1 MNGLVEAFLQPF
13 LAELAIALSVFSLII
28 YLWLG
33 LTILLAG
40 DRRNRVT
47 WASGVGLL
55 LGALFFLSHGAL
67 VAERPIADMGA
78 GGSPTADFWWRVSW
92 IPAFTAPFLW
102 AVIGLRYTQ
111 ISGRW
116 RRLRLVALGAVAG
129 LGALTALLALLSW
142 PSIAHYTDF
151 IRLLDSA
158 LRLRDG
164 EVVVS
169 PWVPALGVAFV
180 VYIGACALLPWA
192 ALAARRLAPAIEAHL
207 AATPLPLPLL
217 LGADRSTGATRAS
230 SAAGPAERELLWDP
244 TDAWERAR
252 PALLA
257 ASLFM
262 VVAGGVVAVIGLALV
277 IFERRDALGA
287 LSQTLPTIAAS
298 PPGHSPL
305 ALVLADLFVQAALAG
320 LALMLGWAVVRQGVM
335 VERRLP
341 QRGFLSH
348 WRRMAALALAFA
360 AIVAWMGGASPAAL
374 PDLLLLVALVA
385 VAIAL
390 VTWQSYIAHDRLLAQ
405 LRPFMASLSTGQ
417 AGWLAT
423 DPGEVERGVD
433 ALFTS
438 LCRDVLGAAHGRLAI
453 SAGRLSHTFTYTA
466 GVNPEQSEGWP
477 FHFLPH
483 APLETREW
491 TLPVT
496 DERGVVALLTL
507 GPRLDGAGYTSA
519 DLEIA
524 RACGQ
529 RILDGV
535 GGFATARAVASLAR
549 RRGLEAELTAALP
562 RRALHDDVLP
572 RLHLAMLRLEALR
585 ARLRAP
591 VAAGTLP
598 GSNSRRSD
606 GGGRTLAAINGRG
619 TDGGEG
625 SLAAINGRGTDGDAM
640 NGADREGASSRAPAF
655 QGREPASPPDSAALA
670 DDLGAVVTEL
680 GVAHRD
686 LAKLMR
692 AAPLASSRRVEHGF
706 TGALRGA
713 LDGEFRGAFDRLDW
727 DAPDDAT
734 AAADALPPIV
744 ADLLLGATL
753 EAARNAGRH
762 GRGGDLSR
770 QLTLRVRLDASDD
783 WVTVEV
789 TDDGVGFGQAGAS
802 SPGMPAPDQSG
813 EFARPREPG
822 SPGSGGAHSGLLTH
836 GALMALVGGA
846 LTVRAGS
853 PSGVAVTIRAPRSAA
868 AG

>member
-1 MNGLVEAFLQPF
+1 MSAFLEAALQPA
-13 LAELAIALSVFSLII
+13 LAELAIALSVFSLIT

-40 DRRNRVT
+40 DRRNMVT

-67 VAERPIADMGA
+67 VAERPIAGA
-78 GGSPTADFWWRVSW
+78 ASGSGGSSTADFWWRVSW

-116 RRLRLVALGAVAG
+116 RRLRVVALTAVAS
-129 LGALTALLALLSW
+129 LGALTALLALLAW

-151 IRLLDSA
+151 IRLLDST

-164 EVVVS
+164 AVDVS

-180 VYIGACALLPWA
+180 VYMGACALLPWA
-192 ALAARRLAPAIEAHL
+192 ALAARRLAPTIEARL
-207 AATPLPLPLL
+207 AATPLPLL
-217 LGADRSTGATRAS
+217 LGAERPSGAAP
-230 SAAGPAERELLWDP
+230 AAPVAEPADRELLWDP
-244 TDAWERAR
+244 VDAWERAR

-277 IFERRDALGA
+277 IFERHDTVGA
-287 LSQTLPTIAAS
+287 ITQTLPAVIASS
-298 PPGHSPL
+298 PPGRSPL
-305 ALVLADLFVQAALAG
+305 ALVLADLCVQGALAG
-320 LALMLGWAVVRQGVM
+320 LVMMLGWAVVRQGVM

-374 PDLLLLVALVA
+374 PDLLLLVTL
-385 VAIAL
+385 VAIAFAL
-390 VTWQSYIAHDRLLAQ
+390 LTWQSYVAHDRLLTQ
-405 LRPFMASLSTGQ
+405 LRPFMASLSAGQ

-438 LCRDVLGAAHGRLAI
+438 LCRDVLGAAQGRLAI
-453 SAGRLSHTFTYTA
+453 SAGRLSHSFTYTA
-466 GVNPEQSEGWP
+466 SASAEHGEGRS
-477 FHFLPH
+477 FHLLPR

-491 TLPVT
+491 TLPVS

-549 RRGLEAELTAALP
+549 RRGLESELTAALP

-591 VAAGTLP
+591 VAAMAEAVPAINGRGTEVAEALP
-598 GSNSRRSD
+598 
-606 GGGRTLAAINGRG
+606 AINGRG
-619 TDGGEG
+619 TDG
-625 SLAAINGRGTDGDAM
+625 AM
-640 NGADREGASSRAPAF
+640 NGADGAASPSRAPAL
-655 QGREPASPPDSAALA
+655 QGRETSSPSRAPALQGRDAISDSAALA

-680 GVAHRD
+680 GAAHRD

-692 AAPLASSRRVEHGF
+692 AAPLASARRVEHGF

-713 LDGEFRGAFDRLDW
+713 LDGEFRGVFDDLDW
-727 DAPDDAT
+727 DAPDEAA

-770 QLTLRVRLDASDD
+770 QLTLRVRLAASDD

-789 TDDGVGFGQAGAS
+789 ADDGVGFGKAGVPT
-802 SPGMPAPDQSG
+802 PGAPSPDQSG
-813 EFARPREPG
+813 EFVRPREPVDV
-822 SPGSGGAHSGLLTH
+822 GSGGARSGLLTH
-836 GALMALVGGA
+836 GALMALAGGA
-846 LTVRAGS
+846 LSVRPGS

-868 AG
+868 E

>member
-1 MNGLVEAFLQPF
+1 MSAFLEAVLQPA
-13 LAELAIALSVFSLII
+13 LAELAIALSVFSLIT

-40 DRRNRVT
+40 DRRNMVT

-67 VAERPIADMGA
+67 VAERPIAGA
-78 GGSPTADFWWRVSW
+78 ASSGSPTADFWWRVSW
-92 IPAFTAPFLW
+92 VPAFTAPFLW

-116 RRLRLVALGAVAG
+116 RRLRVVALGAVAG

-151 IRLLDSA
+151 IRLLGSA

-164 EVVVS
+164 GVDVS

-180 VYIGACALLPWA
+180 VYMGACALLPWA
-192 ALAARRLAPAIEAHL
+192 ALAARRLAPTIEARL

-217 LGADRSTGATRAS
+217 FGADRPTGAPPTPD
-230 SAAGPAERELLWDP
+230 AGTADRELLWDP
-244 TDAWERAR
+244 ADAWERAR

-257 ASLFM
+257 ASLCM

-277 IFERRDALGA
+277 IFERRDAVGA
-287 LSQTLPTIAAS
+287 ITQNLPSAFISS
-298 PPGHSPL
+298 PPGRSPL
-305 ALVLADLFVQAALAG
+305 ALVLADLCVQAALAG
-320 LALMLGWAVVRQGVM
+320 LVLMLGWAVVRQGVM

-341 QRGFLSH
+341 QRGFMSH

-360 AIVAWMGGASPAAL
+360 AIVAWMGGVEPAAL

-385 VAIAL
+385 IAIAL
-390 VTWQSYIAHDRLLAQ
+390 LTWQSYIAHDRLLAQ
-405 LRPFMASLSTGQ
+405 LRPFMASLTTGQ

-438 LCRDVLGAAHGRLAI
+438 LCRDVLGAAHGRLVI
-453 SAGRLSHTFTYTA
+453 SAGRLSHNFTYTA
-466 GVNPEQSEGWP
+466 SVSPEQSDAWP
-477 FHFLPH
+477 FHLLPR

-491 TLPVT
+491 TLPVS

-591 VAAGTLP
+591 ALTSATP
-598 GSNSRRSD
+598 
-606 GGGRTLAAINGRG
+606 
-619 TDGGEG
+619 E
-625 SLAAINGRGTDGDAM
+625 
-640 NGADREGASSRAPAF
+640 ASTAPAIATPD
-655 QGREPASPPDSAALA
+655 RSPDGAALA
-670 DDLGAVVTEL
+670 NDLGEVVTEL
-680 GVAHRD
+680 GAAHRD

-692 AAPLASSRRVEHGF
+692 AAPLASARRVEHGF

-713 LDGEFRGAFDRLDW
+713 LDGEFRGVFDHLDW
-727 DAPDDAT
+727 DAPDDA
-734 AAADALPPIV
+734 AFAADALPPIV

-770 QLTLRVRLDASDD
+770 QLTLRVRLAADAD

-789 TDDGVGFGQAGAS
+789 TDDGVGFGKAG
-802 SPGMPAPDQSG
+802 SPTPGAPAADQPGDS
-813 EFARPREPG
+813 APSRPREPADT
-822 SPGSGGAHSGLLTH
+822 GSGGARTGLLTH
-836 GALMALVGGA
+836 GALMALAGGS
-846 LTVRAGS
+846 LTVRPGS

>member
-1 MNGLVEAFLQPF
+1 MSGLIEAILQPA
-13 LAELAIALSVFSLII
+13 LAELAIALSVFSLIT

-40 DRRNRVT
+40 DRRNMVT

-67 VAERPIADMGA
+67 VTERPIA
-78 GGSPTADFWWRVSW
+78 GGVSGGFPTADFWWRLSW
-92 IPAFTAPFLW
+92 IPAFIAPFLW

-111 ISGRW
+111 LSGRW
-116 RRLRLVALGAVAG
+116 RRLRVVALAAIAG
-129 LGALTALLALLSW
+129 LGALTVLLALLSW

-151 IRLLDSA
+151 IRLIDSA

-164 EVVVS
+164 AVDVS

-180 VYIGACALLPWA
+180 VYMGACASLPWA
-192 ALAARRLAPAIEAHL
+192 ALAARRLA
-207 AATPLPLPLL
+207 ATPLSLPLL
-217 LGADRSTGATRAS
+217 LGADRSSDARPAPGATE
-230 SAAGPAERELLWDP
+230 PADHELLWDP

-257 ASLFM
+257 ASLCM
-262 VVAGGVVAVIGLALV
+262 VVAGGVVAVTGLALV
-277 IFERRDALGA
+277 IIERRDTLGA
-287 LSQTLPTIAAS
+287 LPQTLPSVIVSS
-298 PPGHSPL
+298 PPGRSPL
-305 ALVLADLFVQAALAG
+305 ALVLADLCMQAALAG
-320 LALMLGWAVVRQGVM
+320 LVMMLGWAVVRQGVM
-335 VERRLP
+335 IERRLP

-348 WRRMAALALAFA
+348 WRRMAGLALAFA

-385 VAIAL
+385 IAIAL
-390 VTWQSYIAHDRLLAQ
+390 VTWQTYVAHDRLLSQ
-405 LRPFMASLSTGQ
+405 LRPFISSLTTGQ
-417 AGWLAT
+417 AGWLSA

-453 SAGRLSHTFTYTA
+453 SAGRLSHSFTYTA
-466 GVNPEQSEGWP
+466 SVSPEQGDGWP
-477 FHFLPH
+477 VHFLPR

-591 VAAGTLP
+591 AVAAEALP
-598 GSNSRRSD
+598 AEALP
-606 GGGRTLAAINGRG
+606 TINGRG
-619 TDGGEG
+619 MD
-625 SLAAINGRGTDGDAM
+625 SAM
-640 NGADREGASSRAPAF
+640 NGADGAASPSRAPAL
-655 QGREPASPPDSAALA
+655 QGRDDATDRAALA

-680 GVAHRD
+680 GAAHRD
-686 LAKLMR
+686 LARLMR
-692 AAPLASSRRVEHGF
+692 AAPLASARRVEHGF

-713 LDGEFRGAFDRLDW
+713 LDGEFHGVFDHLDW
-727 DAPDDAT
+727 DAPGDAAT
-734 AAADALPPIV
+734 AADALSPIV

-770 QLTLRVRLDASDD
+770 RLALRVRLSADDD

-789 TDDGVGFGQAGAS
+789 MDDGVGFRKTSASAS
-802 SPGMPAPDQSG
+802 SAPPADQSG
-813 EFARPREPG
+813 EFARPREPAD
-822 SPGSGGAHSGLLTH
+822 SGSGGARSGLLTH
-836 GALMALVGGA
+836 GALMALVGGS
-846 LTVRAGS
+846 LSVRPNA
-853 PSGVAVTIRAPRSAA
+853 PSGVAVTIRAPRSATE
-868 AG
+868 